1 MERCRLGYKYENE
14 NKHEYKNENMIV
26 NKYEN
31 VKVNV
36 QGL

>member
-1 MERCRLGYKYENE
+1 VYKHEYE
-14 NKHEYKNENMIV
+14 NKHEYKNKNIYV

-36 QGL
+36 QG